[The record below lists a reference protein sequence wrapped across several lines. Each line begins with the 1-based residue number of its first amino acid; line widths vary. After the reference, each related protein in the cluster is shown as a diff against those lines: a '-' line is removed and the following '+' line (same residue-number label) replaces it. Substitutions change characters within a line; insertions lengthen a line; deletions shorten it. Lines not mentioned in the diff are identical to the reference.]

1 MDTYKSY
8 FKIADTD
15 GNGKIDFEEFKN
27 AILKYKHMFITGDDS
42 SDSSDLENWKLNQ
55 IFINLIILTC
65 I

>member
-42 SDSSDLENWKLNQ
+42 SDSSDLEN
-55 IFINLIILTC
+55 
-65 I
+65 